1 MSEII
6 PFDFEEQAVRAVMRD
21 GEPWFVAAD
30 VCRVLEL
37 GNPSQAIS
45 RLDEDEVTL
54 ITNEGSHRPMNVV
67 SESGLY
73 ALVLTSRKEAARRFR
88 KWITAEVLP
97 AIRRSGQYVHPAAP
111 VAEPALQSPGPFR
124 EAELWLSMVREARLL
139 AGTRAGLAMWAR
151 SPLPPLN
158 PVQQAAVSLPS
169 PDAGLRCL
177 AFLHRAAP
185 ARLQAQHVGDDHA
198 EAMLAPLGL
207 RLAPEG
213 LFVANGA
220 AIFDGTEWAA
230 GVHRAA
236 LRALPGTEPSVRSM
250 QGECVRG
257 FVVPFTHLSAAM
269 EASHA

>member
-1 MSEII
+1 VSEII
-6 PFDFEEQAVRAVMRD
+6 PFDFEEQAVRAIMRD

-30 VCRVLEL
+30 VCRVLEIL
-37 GNPSQAIS
+37 NTTDAVR

-54 ITNEGSHRPMNVV
+54 DQIEGSRSALNLI

-73 ALVLTSRKEAARRFR
+73 ALVIRSDKPAARRFR

-97 AIRRSGQYVHPAAP
+97 AIRRTGRYVHPAAP
-111 VAEPALQSPGPFR
+111 MAEPALQSPGPFR

-158 PVQQAAVSLPS
+158 PAQQPAVAQPS
-169 PDAGLRCL
+169 PEVGLRCL

-198 EAMLAPLGL
+198 DALLAPLGL

-220 AIFDGTEWAA
+220 AIFDGSPWAA

-236 LRALPGTEPSVRSM
+236 LRALPGTEASVRRL
-250 QGECVRG
+250 QGGCVRG
-257 FVVPFTHLSAAM
+257 FVVPFTHLSAAL
-269 EASHA
+269 EVSHA